1 MNLSNND
8 ILQDV
13 LQPNLKLIICGTA
26 VAEHSA
32 KLGSYYA
39 GENNMFWR
47 ILYETGLTDRLLHT
61 SEYFDLLSYGIGLTD
76 IAKKAAGV
84 DAKISQKDYD
94 LEAFTQKMALFR
106 PKIICFNGKAS
117 AALFYSWQYQRKLK
131 TKQIDYGLNPL
142 KNSTFSIFVAP
153 STSGA
158 AKRHWEPDYW
168 HQLASLVNQTQ
179 L

>member
-1 MNLSNND
+1 MPSSD

-13 LQPNLKLIICGTA
+13 LRPNLNLIICGTA

-47 ILYETGLTDRLLHT
+47 ILYDTGLTDRLLHT
-61 SEYFDLLSYGIGLTD
+61 SEYLDLLNYGIGLTD

-84 DAKISQKDYD
+84 DAKISRHEYD
-94 LEAFTQKMALFR
+94 LEGFTQKMTLFR
-106 PKIICFNGKAS
+106 PSIICFNGKAA
-117 AALFYSWQYQRKLK
+117 AALYFSWQYQRKLK
-131 TKQIDYGLNPL
+131 TKEVDYGLNPM
-142 KNSTFSIFVAP
+142 KDGKFSIFVAP

-158 AKRHWEPDYW
+158 AKRYWEPGYW
-168 HQLASLVNQTQ
+168 HQLASLLNKT
-179 L
+179 

>member
-1 MNLSNND
+1 MPNSD

-13 LQPNLKLIICGTA
+13 LRPNLKLIICGTA

-61 SEYFDLLSYGIGLTD
+61 SEYLDLPSYGIGLTD

-94 LEAFTQKMALFR
+94 LDAFTQKMALFR
-106 PKIICFNGKAS
+106 PKTICFNGKAS
-117 AALFYSWQYQRKLK
+117 AALFFGWQYQRKLK
-131 TKQIDYGLNPL
+131 TDEVDYGLYPM
-142 KNSTFSIFVAP
+142 KDGKFSIFVAP

-158 AKRHWEPDYW
+158 AKRYWEPDYW
-168 HQLASLVNQTQ
+168 HELANFVKQTQ
-179 L
+179 I

>member
-1 MNLSNND
+1 MLNQD
-8 ILQDV
+8 ILQDL

-61 SEYFDLLSYGIGLTD
+61 SEYLELLRYGIGLTD
-76 IAKKAAGV
+76 VAKKAAGV
-84 DAKISQKDYD
+84 DVDGCRINYD
-94 LEAFTQKMALFR
+94 LDAFTQKMALFR

-117 AALFYSWQYQRKLK
+117 AALFFSWHYQRKLK
-131 TKQIDYGLNPL
+131 TDKITYGLHQM
-142 KNSTFSIFVAP
+142 KDDKFSIFVAP
-153 STSGA
+153 STSGT
-158 AKRHWEPDYW
+158 AKRYWEPDYW
-168 HQLASLVNQTQ
+168 HQLACLVNQTQ
-179 L
+179 I

>member
-1 MNLSNND
+1 MILPNQD

-13 LQPNLKLIICGTA
+13 LQPNLKLVICGTA

-47 ILYETGLTDRLLHT
+47 ILYEAGLTDRLLHT
-61 SEYFDLLSYGIGLTD
+61 SEYLELLNFGIGLTD
-76 IAKKAAGV
+76 IAKKASGV
-84 DAKISQKDYD
+84 DAKISHDDYD
-94 LEAFTQKMALFR
+94 LSAFYKKMLSFT

-117 AALFYSWQYQRKLK
+117 ASLFFSWKYHHKCK
-131 TKQIDYGLNPL
+131 TSQISYGLYPKKENE
-142 KNSTFSIFVAP
+142 FSIFVCP

-158 AKRHWEPDYW
+158 AKKYWEPRYW
-168 HQLASLVNQTQ
+168 HELSKLTAGYN
-179 L
+179 